1 MMRGVEPL
9 SENFKPIAVSILQVA
24 KLMNIGETMAWELV
38 RSGVLPSV
46 RIGRRRLVLISELER
61 LAARL
66 AEGEDVIPM

>member
-9 SENFKPIAVSILQVA
+9 SENFNPIAVSILQVA